1 MLQKRPIALAAP
13 LDKGAALRL
22 RLLSILVLTPFVL
35 VMIAI
40 GGYAWLATILI
51 VGILAGREFFLL
63 LERTGYQPSMVLGL
77 LWIELLILQG
87 FGGPADILRPLL
99 AALLLCSLMW
109 SLLQDRKSAVADWA
123 LTVAGA
129 LYLGGLLSHFI
140 SLREL
145 PDGLRWLL
153 LPMVSVW
160 VGDGG
165 AYLVGMTAGRHKL
178 WPRLSP
184 KKTWEGT
191 IGGFVFTIVAAL
203 AFCAACRQWAPQS
216 AVAQMGWG
224 HTVLLGALLGPL
236 ALAGD
241 LVVSLF
247 KRQAG
252 VKDSGNLIPGHG
264 GMLDR
269 IDSLLLT
276 IPLAYYWVLF
286 VV

>member
-1 MLQKRPIALAAP
+1 MVQKRPIALAA
-13 LDKGAALRL
+13 LVDKHAALRL
-22 RLLSILVLTPFVL
+22 RLLSILILAPLVL
-35 VMIAI
+35 VVISV
-40 GGYAWLATILI
+40 GGYAWLALILV

-63 LERTGYQPSMVLGL
+63 AESMGNQPSMVLGL
-77 LWIELLILQG
+77 LWIELLVLQG
-87 FGGPADILRPLL
+87 FGGSSDVLRPLL
-99 AALLLCSLMW
+99 AALLLFSLVW
-109 SLLQDRKSAVADWA
+109 ALFQDRKSAVADWA

-129 LYLGGLLSHFI
+129 LYVGGLLAHFI

-145 PDGLRWLL
+145 PDGLQWLL

-160 VGDGG
+160 AGDGG

-191 IGGFVFTIVAAL
+191 IAGFAFTILGALGFV
-203 AFCAACRQWAPQS
+203 AACGHWAPQT
-216 AVAQMGWG
+216 AVAQVGWG
-224 HTVLLGALLGPL
+224 QTVLLGALLGPL
-236 ALAGD
+236 ALGGD

-252 VKDSGNLIPGHG
+252 AKDSGNLIPGHG

-269 IDSLLLT
+269 TDSLLLT